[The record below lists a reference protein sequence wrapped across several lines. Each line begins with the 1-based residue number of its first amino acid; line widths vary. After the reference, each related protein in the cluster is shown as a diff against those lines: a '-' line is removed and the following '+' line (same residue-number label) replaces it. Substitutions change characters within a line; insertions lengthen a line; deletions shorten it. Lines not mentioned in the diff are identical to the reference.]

1 MVVMTAKHDLHKIA
15 NTPGYGTGRAVIERA
30 RAESE
35 CLALLPRPHDLPV
48 FVAKRA
54 RDVREGLPIMDTGY
68 SNEDDA
74 DWCIVAM
81 HGTEADAVGHDAMDD
96 AKVIAAILNAYGL
109 GLIVPRMLSDQKEGE
124 QKPCGGDYHEGLE
137 EGWKAG
143 AQQER
148 RIWEQAVTLSLGTI
162 PEGLRNALAQ
172 VRAGLEGE

>member
-1 MVVMTAKHDLHKIA
+1 MTAKPDLHKIA

-30 RAESE
+30 RAESD
-35 CLALLPRPHDLPV
+35 CLALLPSPSSLPV

-54 RDVREGLPIMDTGY
+54 RDVRDGLPILTTGY
-68 SNEDDA
+68 SNEDGD

-81 HGTEADAVGHDAMDD
+81 HGTEADAVGQDAMDD

-109 GLIVPRMLSDQKEGE
+109 GLIVPRTLADQPEDE

-137 EGWKAG
+137 EGWKYG

-162 PEGLRNALAQ
+162 PEGLRNALEQ
-172 VRAGLEGE
+172 VRAGVEDE